1 MEKEIRKINV
11 VQNTLTD
18 NVDELSQHTKQ
29 QSSKILQNITN
40 TQQELHQK
48 LKVAINL
55 YTSIFEFES

>member
-55 YTSIFEFES
+55 YSSIFEFES

>member
-29 QSSKILQNITN
+29 QSSRILQNITN

-48 LKVAINL
+48 LKVFFYI
-55 YTSIFEFES
+55 